1 MNAFLSGADSLKLT
15 RLARRDPALRLV
27 PCEGGVC
34 RPAAEPV
41 DPAALREALP
51 QELSGFTAARP
62 LSLASFSRET
72 RSQSSLVDPR
82 AFLARLPE
90 GSFLEV
96 IREDGTPFGSERVPV
111 RLFVESPGIS
121 LVGFARRLLKLVRG
135 GAISEDAAFVRLL
148 SLAMEACGLYARDPC
163 APLTG
168 ECAYDVESVGSA
180 DDLRL
185 QLGELSRLQGLRL
198 AREVAS
204 YAKDGSGSPGE
215 TLLSLVMRL
224 PPRRGGIPLPDFV
237 ENEPVEWPE
246 DARDVVKHQTMRP
259 DFHWPKHR
267 VASEYNGGAHGQS
280 SAYVE
285 DSFRVQD
292 YAACDIALVPAT
304 YDDIRNAASLERFVR
319 LVAKKLAPHE
329 DEGFLRRVA
338 DSIADQQARK
348 KRIVLLGQL
357 LPPDPRYSE

>member
-1 MNAFLSGADSLKLT
+1 MNAFLAGADSLKLT
-15 RLARRDPALRLV
+15 RLARRDPGLRLV
-27 PCEGGVC
+27 TCEDGLC
-34 RPAAEPV
+34 RPAAEPI

-51 QELSGFTAARP
+51 QELSGFTVARP
-62 LSLASFSRET
+62 LSLASFSRDT

-82 AFLARLPE
+82 AFLARLPG

-96 IREDGTPFGSERVPV
+96 VRESGVPFGPARDPV
-111 RLFVESPGIS
+111 RLLVESPGIS
-121 LVGFARRLLKLVRG
+121 LVGFARKLQQLVKSE
-135 GAISEDAAFVRLL
+135 AISEDAAFARLL
-148 SLAMEACGLYARDPC
+148 SLAMEACGLYARDPR

-168 ECAYDVESVGSA
+168 ECSYDIESVTSA
-180 DDLRL
+180 DDLRAYL
-185 QLGELSRLQGLRL
+185 SELSRLQGLRL
-198 AREVAS
+198 AREVAR

-215 TLLSLVMRL
+215 TVLSLAMRL

-237 ENEPVEWPE
+237 ENVPIEWPE
-246 DARDVVKHQTMRP
+246 DARDIVKHQTMRP
-259 DFHWPKHR
+259 DFHWPRHH
-267 VASEYNGGAHGQS
+267 VASEYNGGFHGQS

-292 YAACDIALVPAT
+292 YAACNIAMVPAT

-329 DEGFLRRVA
+329 DAGFPRRVA
-338 DSIADQQARK
+338 ESIADPQARE